1 MDNKLEK
8 IMAYICQNYP
18 FKDELSDA
26 RLTKMIYLTDWFSSV
41 LVGHQATDIEWVF
54 NHYGPYVRDIS
65 ELANRSEN
73 FIIKN
78 KMNPYGNNK
87 AVIAY
92 VGEDMNV
99 DIDSTSKKIIN
110 KVIDKTKSMYFNDFI
125 DYVYSTYPIK
135 NNDRY
140 TILNLPELAQ
150 QYKAL

>member
-1 MDNKLEK
+1 MENKLEK

-54 NHYGPYVRDIS
+54 NHYGPYVKDIS
-65 ELANRSEN
+65 ELANSSKN
-73 FIIKN
+73 FIVK
-78 KMNPYGNNK
+78 KKLNPYGNNK

-92 VGEDMNV
+92 VGEDI
-99 DIDSTSKKIIN
+99 DIDITSKKIIN

>member
-1 MDNKLEK
+1 MENKLEK
-8 IMAYICQNYP
+8 IMAYFCQNYP

-54 NHYGPYVRDIS
+54 NHYGPYVKDIS
-65 ELANRSEN
+65 ELANSSKN
-73 FIIKN
+73 FIVK
-78 KMNPYGNNK
+78 KKLNPYGNNK

-92 VGEDMNV
+92 VGEDI
-99 DIDSTSKKIIN
+99 DIDITSKKIIN

>member
-1 MDNKLEK
+1 MENKLEK
-8 IMAYICQNYP
+8 IMAYICQSYP

-54 NHYGPYVRDIS
+54 NHYGPYVKDIS
-65 ELANRSEN
+65 ELANSSKN
-73 FIIKN
+73 FIVK
-78 KMNPYGNNK
+78 KKLNPYGNNK
-87 AVIAY
+87 AVITY
-92 VGEDMNV
+92 VGEDI
-99 DIDSTSKKIIN
+99 DIDITSKKIIN

>member
-1 MDNKLEK
+1 MENKLEK
-8 IMAYICQNYP
+8 IMAYICQSYP

-54 NHYGPYVRDIS
+54 NHYGPYVKDIS
-65 ELANRSEN
+65 ELANSSKN
-73 FIIKN
+73 FIVK
-78 KMNPYGNNK
+78 KKLNPYGNNK

-92 VGEDMNV
+92 VGEDI
-99 DIDSTSKKIIN
+99 DIDITSKKIIN